1 MSGSHFLDGWKRAIR
16 LARVSSLFT
25 FAFNLMRTFLKFL
38 GFIISVAAGTFIS
51 GFAAVIGAKTGG
63 LEEGGWYWQFLPPL
77 FYGWVVGLVV
87 AVLFFVVIFRKDYS
101 LALFSALVGPFVSVF
116 IGSFIFYSVLLAPQK
131 RAKEQYVILLNEVK
145 VHPDALRKIL
155 CDARSRPLSES
166 ERAVI
171 WQMVW
176 VNHAIPDEDI
186 QFILDYFERD
196 GSALGGIME
205 HQNITIDQLRYL
217 YKKHKKPTEYSRVL
231 DELSKHPLSPPDVLE
246 ALATQHDPLVSEKAR
261 QRLATPK

>member
-1 MSGSHFLDGWKRAIR
+1 
-16 LARVSSLFT
+16 
-25 FAFNLMRTFLKFL
+25 
-38 GFIISVAAGTFIS
+38 
-51 GFAAVIGAKTGG
+51 
-63 LEEGGWYWQFLPPL
+63 
-77 FYGWVVGLVV
+77 
-87 AVLFFVVIFRKDYS
+87 
-101 LALFSALVGPFVSVF
+101 
-116 IGSFIFYSVLLAPQK
+116 
-131 RAKEQYVILLNEVK
+131 
-145 VHPDALRKIL
+145 
-155 CDARSRPLSES
+155 
-166 ERAVI
+166 
-171 WQMVW
+171 MVW

-261 QRLATPK
+261 QRLATPKESLNK